1 MVLMISWCWET
12 KHGNTVNDDYA
23 FNGDISGWDVSSVND
38 MSYMFMDS
46 AFSGD
51 ISGWDVSSVNDM
63 AGMFW
68 RDYFISTL
76 EYDYAFNGDISE
88 WDVSSVTRM
97 YSMFK
102 NSSFSG
108 DISEW
113 DVSSVILMYYMF
125 AHSDFNGNLGNWYIT
140 LDNTS
145 IAGIPGTVGNIVAQ
159 NGFLVA
165 QKPIYGIGSGDDS
178 EYFDINGTELI
189 LMATPDDS
197 LVTVNITSTT
207 SSNILNIGFSA
218 TNSRIFEITFTPIPP

>member
-97 YSMFK
+97 YS
-102 NSSFSG
+102 
-108 DISEW
+108 
-113 DVSSVILMYYMF
+113 MF